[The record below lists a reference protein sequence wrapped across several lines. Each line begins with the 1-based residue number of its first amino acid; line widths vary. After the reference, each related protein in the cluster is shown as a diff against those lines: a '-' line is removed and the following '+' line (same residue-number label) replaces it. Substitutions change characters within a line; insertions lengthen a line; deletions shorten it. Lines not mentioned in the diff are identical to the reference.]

1 MDVKIAFTDKE
12 ITPWAG
18 ISLMQNM
25 LKKMSFDQILKD
37 LALPSQG
44 SNRGYK
50 PEQLIQHFLLG
61 IWCGASCFEHLE
73 VTRHDKV
80 IQNLFGWSKM
90 AGSKAFHRYFN
101 KFSQATNQQVFDELY
116 TWFFNNFQFD
126 NYTIDF

>member
-50 PEQLIQHFLLG
+50 PEQLIQTLFTGYLVRCKLLRTFR
-61 IWCGASCFEHLE
+61 S
-73 VTRHDKV
+73 
-80 IQNLFGWSKM
+80 
-90 AGSKAFHRYFN
+90 N
-101 KFSQATNQQVFDELY
+101 KT
-116 TWFFNNFQFD
+116 
-126 NYTIDF
+126 